1 MKKGEGTRSGLLWE
15 VERLL
20 NENDILPQLLL
31 MENVTQVHNGKN
43 LDDFEKW
50 IKYLENKGY
59 SNFYRNLN
67 SKYFGAAQNRDRCF
81 MVSILGDYRFAF
93 PKPRKL
99 ERTMNDYLE
108 ENVDEKYYI
117 NNEKSKALI
126 DELMKDKTLIGENQA
141 VVMTNMVCKEK
152 EPNAEKK
159 DIAHTLLSR
168 DYKGLNNSGTN
179 RVIETKIKKI
189 GNIYGYTGGSFQGNV
204 YDVNGISPT
213 LNTMQ
218 GGHRQPMIV
227 IGGEQKNQAVKKDGI
242 CTTLT
247 SSMGTGGGYVPMII
261 DNPVC
266 LNLKDEIS
274 GKQPSFQDR
283 VYDTQG
289 IATSLVSSRFRTSYL
304 MPTMRIRKLTPK
316 ECFRLM
322 GFDDESFQRAAEV
335 NSNTQLYKQAGN
347 SIVVDVLVAIFN
359 ISENF
364 TMRIG
369 ENDYYEKKEAG
380 SALLEACRKIKGI
393 SMEMDVGKYKG
404 FSMKAKYDIFK
415 ESHCMC

>member
-59 SNFYRNLN
+59 SNFYRDLN
-67 SKYFGAAQNRDRCF
+67 SKYFGVPQNRDRCF

-93 PKPRKL
+93 PKLRKL

-126 DELMKDKTLIGENQA
+126 DKLMKDKTLIGENQA
-141 VVMTNMVCKEK
+141 VVMTNMVCKDK

-179 RVIETKIKKI
+179 GVIETKIKKI

-247 SSMGTGGGYVPMII
+247 SSMGTGGGYVPMVIAQKPRGNNKGGLHEI
-261 DNPVC
+261 VPTISSSTWQEN
-266 LNLKDEIS
+266 NLLIENNHR
-274 GKQPSFQDR
+274 QH
-283 VYDTQG
+283 
-289 IATSLVSSRFRTSYL
+289 
-304 MPTMRIRKLTPK
+304 MRIRKLTPK
-316 ECFRLM
+316 ECYRLM
-322 GFDDESFQRAAEV
+322 GFDDESFDRAAKV

-347 SIVVDVLVAIFN
+347 SIVVDVLVAIFKELFTN
-359 ISENF
+359 ENQ
-364 TMRIG
+364 
-369 ENDYYEKKEAG
+369 
-380 SALLEACRKIKGI
+380 
-393 SMEMDVGKYKG
+393 
-404 FSMKAKYDIFK
+404 
-415 ESHCMC
+415 